1 MTFAIDLS
9 GRVALVTG
17 GGQGVGRAI
26 AGTLASAGAKVL
38 VNDFVS
44 ERAEAVRKEIE
55 ASGGQAEACP
65 FDVSD
70 YISVTNALALAP
82 GVDILVNNAGNGGAG
97 EGGNSALLGKFE
109 KTEPADWD
117 RYFAVNL
124 YGVMNCTRVVLPHMV
139 ANAGGRVITIIS
151 DAGRVGESHMAPY
164 AAAKA
169 AAAGFTRAL
178 AREVGGDGITV
189 NCVSLGTVD
198 TTGQEE
204 RAQNSPDAAERLQ
217 KQLKRYIVRRLGQP
231 SDVAG
236 MVTFLASAHASWI
249 TGQTYP
255 VNGGYTV
262 NQ

>member
-26 AGTLASAGAKVL
+26 ATTLASAGARVL
-38 VNDFVS
+38 VNDYVA
-44 ERAEAVRKEIE
+44 ERAEAVTKEIAALGGE
-55 ASGGQAEACP
+55 AGACP

-70 YISVTNALALAP
+70 YASTKAAIAATE

-97 EGGNSALLGKFE
+97 KDGNSAVLGKFAQ
-109 KTEPADWD
+109 TEPDEWD

-124 YGVMNCTRVVLPHMV
+124 YGVLHCTRIVLPHMV

-151 DAGRVGESHMAPY
+151 DAGRVGEALMAPY

-169 AAAGFTRAL
+169 GAAGFTRAL
-178 AREVGGDGITV
+178 AREVGNDGITV

-198 TTGQEE
+198 TTGLEE
-204 RAQNSPDAAERLQ
+204 RAKESPEVAERLQ
-217 KQLKRYIVRRLGQP
+217 KQLKRYVVRRLGRP
-231 SDVAG
+231 EDVAG
-236 MVTFLASAHASWI
+236 MVAFLASSHASWI

-255 VNGGYTV
+255 VNGGYTI

>member
-1 MTFAIDLS
+1 MTFEIDLS

-26 AGTLASAGAKVL
+26 ASTLASAGAKVL
-38 VNDFVS
+38 VNDFVA
-44 ERAEAVRKEIE
+44 ERAEAVTKEIE
-55 ASGGQAEACP
+55 AAGGDAEACP

-70 YISVTNALALAP
+70 YSSTCAAIIGTQ

-109 KTEPADWD
+109 QTQPADWD

-124 YGVMNCTRVVLPHMV
+124 YGVMHCTRAVLPHMV
-139 ANAGGRVITIIS
+139 ANSDGRVITIIS
-151 DAGRVGESHMAPY
+151 DAGRVGEAFMAPY

-169 AAAGFTRAL
+169 GAAGFTRAL
-178 AREVGGDGITV
+178 AREVGNDGVTV

-204 RAQNSPDAAERLQ
+204 RARTSPEAAERLQ
-217 KQLKRYIVRRLGQP
+217 RQLKRYVVRRLGRP
-231 SDVAG
+231 ADVAG
-236 MVTFLASAHASWI
+236 MVTFLASPHASWI